1 MWARGE
7 RPRRRLRPALGRP
20 AARPQRARP
29 PAAPGPRAA
38 EGLQGLTS
46 VARFFFFFPPLA
58 LVSLAD
64 VAAGGGRGSSVIAW
78 DLGASLSSPFSSP
91 AGAGVAKDFC

>member
-1 MWARGE
+1 MCVWARGE
-7 RPRRRLRPALGRP
+7 RPRRRLRPALGRLS
-20 AARPQRARP
+20 AASGLA
-29 PAAPGPRAA
+29 GPYLS
-38 EGLQGLTS
+38 GFYFLL
-46 VARFFFFFPPLA
+46 FFFLPLA

-91 AGAGVAKDFC
+91 AAAGVAKDFS

>member
-1 MWARGE
+1 MCVCGRGGSGLGGGCALRWGGTA
-7 RPRRRLRPALGRP
+7 RPRGW
-20 AARPQRARP
+20 
-29 PAAPGPRAA
+29 
-38 EGLQGLTS
+38 QGLTL
-46 VARFFFFFPPLA
+46 VAFIFYYFFFLPLA

-91 AGAGVAKDFC
+91 AAAGVAKDFS